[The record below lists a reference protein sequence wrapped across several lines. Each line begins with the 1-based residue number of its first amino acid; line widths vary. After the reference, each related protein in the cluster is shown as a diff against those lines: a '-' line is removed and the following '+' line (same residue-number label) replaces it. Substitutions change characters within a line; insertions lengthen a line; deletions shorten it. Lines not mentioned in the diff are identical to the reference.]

1 MGQAIG
7 QVLALGVGVALVP
20 GPIIAVV
27 LMLLTPRARATGPVG
42 MPPPTNV
49 TDICGL

>member
-1 MGQAIG
+1 MDGLEPIG
-7 QVLALGVGVALVP
+7 RALV
-20 GPIIAVV
+20 IIGVFITVLGAV
-27 LMLLTPRARATGPVG
+27 MLLTPRARATGPVG